1 MAGALGC
8 CGETQD
14 KGFNAM
20 RRGNAMDMPHEPTAL
35 ACGIG
40 VGLDPVLISDRK
52 CLSPQVLN
60 PRILKYMISLRVNP
74 MISKACR
81 FRI

>member
-60 PRILKYMISLRVNP
+60 PRIPRYVISSCVRVQLVW
-74 MISKACR
+74 R
-81 FRI
+81 LVFHV